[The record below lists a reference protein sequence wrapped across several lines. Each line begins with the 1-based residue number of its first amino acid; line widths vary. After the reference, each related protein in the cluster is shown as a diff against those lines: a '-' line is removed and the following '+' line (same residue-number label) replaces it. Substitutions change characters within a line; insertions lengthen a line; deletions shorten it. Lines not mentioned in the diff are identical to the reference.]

1 MNCSMEISTIVHFL
15 SIDGYVDTASSSNL
29 FSIQNQLD
37 LGRFR
42 IHFEKNLLPELKIII
57 LTTDQGIIRV
67 DNGGEVEVIDISLW
81 VLAPD
86 GSTQLVIKTHPSS
99 NDADSLSKE
108 LGLICFNRSRL
119 TYENEN
125 LLDFCQRRVS
135 ELGLDG
141 TLELGS
147 DVHQFVL
154 LSQEES
160 LLYSEEWPKRSI
172 EDMPPEIIAMSYRE
186 STAVAETSKQV
197 GLRIPIELN
206 RRQTEICAHGRGVTV
221 LGGHDEAVSNTIMYT
236 ASKLLFGLARTRLIR
251 RKLLANLNSFSSS
264 DPLSDLKD
272 AHARASNRSKL
283 VREHGLHISTEIE
296 SLIDGLTMPEMVID
310 SYRKSLKIALELE
323 KNLTVTNRLL
333 ERVTSIVESQREDL
347 LLNLNAAEAINQ
359 SRWSVIVSVATA
371 VTLPLAL
378 LFSYFGI
385 SETPQRLEPIPW
397 LVAGAFAIL
406 LFLIAWLVK
415 VRNARQFKRSL
426 KGIV

>member
-1 MNCSMEISTIVHFL
+1 MEISTMVHFL
-15 SIDGYVDTASSSNL
+15 SIDGFVDIPTSRKL
-29 FSIQNQLD
+29 MTIQDQLD

-42 IHFEKNLLPELKIII
+42 IHFEKGSLPQLKIIN
-57 LTTDQGIIRV
+57 LTTDQGIISIE
-67 DNGGEVEVIDISLW
+67 NGGEAQVVDISLW

-86 GSTQLVIKTHPSS
+86 GSTQLVIKTLPRSD
-99 NDADSLSKE
+99 DADSLSKE
-108 LGLICFNRSRL
+108 LGLICFNRTRL
-119 TYENEN
+119 AFEGEN
-125 LLDFCQRRVS
+125 LLDFCQRRLN
-135 ELGLDG
+135 ELGLSG
-141 TLELGS
+141 TLNLGS

-154 LSQEES
+154 LNQEKS
-160 LLYSEEWPKRSI
+160 LLYSEKWPKRSI

-221 LGGHDEAVSNTIMYT
+221 LGGHEEAVSNTIMYT

-251 RKLLANLNSFSSS
+251 RELLSNLNSFSLS
-264 DPLSDLKD
+264 DPFSDLKD

-283 VREHGLHISTEIE
+283 VREYGLHISTEIE

-347 LLNLNAAEAINQ
+347 SLNLKAAEAINQ

-385 SETPQRLEPIPW
+385 SEAPQRLEPIPW
-397 LVAGAFAIL
+397 LIAGAFVIL
-406 LFLIAWLVK
+406 LFLIAWRVK